1 MNERFFSVCCMT
13 FVAIALAGCGTTR
26 WTDTSRTG
34 TEQLLLSDAVDRAVS
49 EVNFRGLA
57 GKTVYFDQQFLKDD
71 NHYLISSF
79 RQQLL
84 ACGCVLKEKREDAEF
99 VVEARAGAVGTDRH
113 DLLYGVP
120 ATNLPTLAPIPGM
133 PTAIPEIP
141 LAKRT
146 AQRGVAKIAVFAYH
160 RESGKAIWQSG
171 VNQVASDAKNTWV
184 FGVGPFQSG
193 SIFRGTAFAGR
204 KLSNP
209 LARGDG
215 GARDAHPVWTTKEAF
230 FEDPTRPQL
239 AQKNEPVV
247 GPPPLAPATTPATTS
262 PTTTV
267 PTTAAPISLPPAT
280 APPPVSNPPTAHP
293 PTDRAASGPL
303 LPGGERPVRR

>member
-1 MNERFFSVCCMT
+1 MFGRFVHTTVLSLATLAF
-13 FVAIALAGCGTTR
+13 AGCGTTR

-49 EVNFRGLA
+49 EVNFRVLA
-57 GKTVYFDQQFLKDD
+57 GKNVYFDQQFLKLTNPVYNFDD
-71 NHYLISSF
+71 NHYLISSL

-84 ACGCVLKEKREDAEF
+84 ACGCVLKEKKEDAEF
-99 VVEARAGAVGTDRH
+99 VVEARAGAIGTDRH

-120 ATNLPTLAPIPGM
+120 ATNLPTLAPIPGV

-146 AQRGVAKIAVFAYH
+146 AQRGVAKIAVYAYH
-160 RESGKAIWQSG
+160 RESGRAVWQSG

-204 KLSNP
+204 ELSNP
-209 LARGDG
+209 LARGEGDG
-215 GARDAHPVWTTKEAF
+215 REARPVWTTKEAF
-230 FEDPTRPQL
+230 FEDPAR
-239 AQKNEPVV
+239 AQMAQRDPVV
-247 GPPPLAPATTPATTS
+247 APPPLAP
-262 PTTTV
+262 
-267 PTTAAPISLPPAT
+267 TAPQAAPPAT
-280 APPPVSNPPTAHP
+280 APVAKEPAALPSPPAAEPP
-293 PTDRAASGPL
+293 RAAAGPL
-303 LPGGERPVRR
+303 LPGAGPSARY